1 MNLCLWL
8 NQHNASSS
16 NISRNLFRSS
26 VFMKIFLQLA
36 VHLPI
41 NWAKCI
47 KLLAKRKPRIEIREM
62 AKKAHVWTDEGFDE
76 NSRGSTNWIRKQLL
90 PDVYIHAYGVYAIA
104 EKSRAFQRVSA
115 PTQLRAA
122 MVEFS
127 PAQTVPGP
135 WSSPCHCVCIIMLIT
150 TYGSNNASTSI

>member
-26 VFMKIFLQLA
+26 VFMKIFIQLA

-41 NWAKCI
+41 NWAKYI

-76 NSRGSTNWIRKQLL
+76 NSRGSTNWIRKQL
-90 PDVYIHAYGVYAIA
+90 YTRRIHTRVRRIRDCGEVSCVSTRIGAYATARGHGGIFTCSNSA
-104 EKSRAFQRVSA
+104 RAVKLAVSLCLHYYVNHNVR
-115 PTQLRAA
+115 Q
-122 MVEFS
+122 
-127 PAQTVPGP
+127 
-135 WSSPCHCVCIIMLIT
+135 
-150 TYGSNNASTSI
+150 

>member
-1 MNLCLWL
+1 
-8 NQHNASSS
+8 
-16 NISRNLFRSS
+16 
-26 VFMKIFLQLA
+26 MK
-36 VHLPI
+36 VK
-41 NWAKCI
+41 NRDK
-47 KLLAKRKPRIEIREM
+47 REM
-62 AKKAHVWTDEGFDE
+62 AKKAHAWTDEDRDE
-76 NSRGSTNWIRKQLL
+76 NSQGSTNWIRKQLL
-90 PDVYIHAYGVYAIA
+90 ADMYNTYIHAHGVYAIA
-104 EKSRAFQRVSA
+104 EKSRAFQRISA